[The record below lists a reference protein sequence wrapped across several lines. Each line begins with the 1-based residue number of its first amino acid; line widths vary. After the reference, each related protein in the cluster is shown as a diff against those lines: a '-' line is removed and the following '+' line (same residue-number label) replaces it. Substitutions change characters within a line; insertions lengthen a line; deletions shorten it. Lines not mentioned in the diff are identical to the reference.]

1 MVTRTIMT
9 MRRNGPDSMGLDH
22 TRDDNRK
29 LGQAASDATDTGT
42 SGNVGSREGLTQSP
56 SSEGHRPSFQHLLFT
71 WLSPAFPVGAFAY
84 SHGLEMA
91 AERLMLTTHASLENW
106 LAALITQGSLQNDLL
121 LVAHAYRAAAASEHQ
136 SLASV
141 NALARAL
148 QPSAERYLETTQQ
161 GGSFLIAIAAAWP
174 HPAIAG
180 LQANIVGDVAY
191 PVAVGM
197 SAAVHG
203 IALDATLQAYA
214 FAFTGNLTSAAIR
227 LGIIG
232 QTAAQM
238 IIAALAPLLH
248 KATLIAEH
256 GTLDDIGSATFSADL
271 CSLEHETQYSRLFR
285 S

>member
-1 MVTRTIMT
+1 
-9 MRRNGPDSMGLDH
+9 
-22 TRDDNRK
+22 
-29 LGQAASDATDTGT
+29 
-42 SGNVGSREGLTQSP
+42 
-56 SSEGHRPSFQHLLFT
+56 
-71 WLSPAFPVGAFAY
+71 
-84 SHGLEMA
+84 MA
-91 AERLMLTTHASLENW
+91 AERRMLPTHASLEAW
-106 LAALITQGSLQNDLL
+106 LVALITQGSLNNDLL
-121 LVAHAYRAAAASEHQ
+121 LAAHAYRAAAAAEHQ
-136 SLASV
+136 SLAAV

-174 HPAIAG
+174 HPAIAE
-180 LQANIVGDVAY
+180 LQSAITGEVAY

-197 SAAVHG
+197 SAAAHG

-227 LGIIG
+227 LSIVG

-238 IIAALAPLLH
+238 IIAALAQLLR
-248 KATLIAEH
+248 AAALIAEH